1 MKRIYFIICSL
12 VVLFTAC
19 QDEFYN
25 ATYISNTEITAHSS
39 TADILIYV
47 CDQDGQRTRA
57 TVEEFGVFLSTTAN
71 PTDKDERHSLVIKGD
86 NWNVYRQVYNEV
98 GGYAFSIDG
107 LSANTTY
114 YALPFISNRLGIVTG
129 KVVSF
134 TTNGTAKVTTKAA
147 TQITTTTVQL
157 NATVELVGE
166 NANLEKRGFV
176 ISTSSNPKIEDNNST
191 NWAEVGKS
199 GDYSVNIV
207 KMESSTRYYFR
218 GYVVVDGETLYGNV
232 RNFTT
237 LTPDDAITLSL
248 NNATDITNNS
258 AKVSGS
264 ITIGKDAVGQI
275 SECGFIASTNSNPTF
290 DNWYSR
296 CYFNSSNNS
305 DFSTW
310 SGQMN
315 LSGTF
320 SSLSQNTLYYYR
332 MYYKIGTQYYYSTTI
347 KSFRTTGSSQSYYTV
362 SQIMSVYNS
371 LGLAS
376 GATSADTYTVRAYVT
391 QWKSGYPDY
400 QNAEFWIDDSANG
413 STSMLMCFRLTGVNE
428 SDKRTLVVGDYVE
441 VQNCH
446 LYNYNGK
453 AELKGGTYTII
464 TAASQGS
471 TLGSQLSD
479 FVGTWSVSAYNVN
492 LQTYESWDNVEIYTF
507 NHSATNSEWI
517 AIAGLNAGYDYALGE
532 FDATNKALK
541 LYSDYTFTNAT
552 YKLQGKGDTTFI
564 SYFYPTSVNKTD
576 NSFNSWH
583 AINDGNGYEGRGEAW
598 LTFDSSGRVV
608 LGASNTADKYGY
620 YANGMTFACF
630 YADPSEFY
638 SWESPYVEVT
648 LTKTS
653 SSVSTPARRSRS
665 TTWHAPMKLPAKMK
679 NNQQVLRHR

>member
-25 ATYISNTEITAHSS
+25 ATYISNTEISAHSS

-57 TVEEFGVFLSTTAN
+57 TVEEFGVFLSTNAN

-98 GGYAFSIDG
+98 GGYVFTVEG

-114 YALPFISNRLGIVTG
+114 YALPFISNRWGIVTG

-147 TQITTTTVQL
+147 TQVTATTAQL
-157 NATVELVGE
+157 NATVELAGE
-166 NANLEKRGFV
+166 GVSLEKRGFV
-176 ISTSSNPKIEDNNST
+176 MSTSNNPTIEDNNST
-191 NWAEVGKS
+191 NWAEVGKT
-199 GDYSVNIV
+199 GDYGV
-207 KMESSTRYYFR
+207 KYTGLQSSTRYYYR

-232 RNFTT
+232 LNFTT

-275 SECGFIASTNSNPTF
+275 SECGFIATTNNNPTF
-290 DNWYSR
+290 NSSWYR
-296 CYFNSSNNS
+296 TWYFNSTTNS

-310 SGQMN
+310 SGQKN

-332 MYYKIGTQYYYSTTI
+332 MYYKIGSQYYYDTTI
-347 KSFRTTGSSQSYYTV
+347 KSFRTAGSSQSYYTV

-376 GATSADTYTVRAYVT
+376 GATSTDTYTVRGYVT
-391 QWKSGYPDY
+391 KWNSGYPDY
-400 QNAEFWIDDSANG
+400 QNADFFIDDSANG
-413 STSMLMCFRLTGVNE
+413 STSNFKCFRLTGVNE
-428 SDKRTLVVGDYVE
+428 SDKRTLVVGDYIE
-441 VQNCH
+441 AQNCH
-446 LYNYNGK
+446 LMNYNGQ
-453 AELKGGTYTII
+453 AELKDGTFTVIK
-464 TAASQGS
+464 AASQGS
-471 TLGSQLSD
+471 TLGSQISD
-479 FVGTWSVSAYNVN
+479 FVGTWSCYEYNQN
-492 LQTYESWDNVEIYTF
+492 NSSYETHEGVEIYTW
-507 NHSATNSEWI
+507 TNSNTNTEWI
-517 AIAGLNAGYDYALGE
+517 AVSGLAGYSDQEALGE
-532 FDATNKALK
+532 YDATNKVLR
-541 LYSDYTFTNAT
+541 LYTGLYFERDAWT
-552 YKLQGKGDTTFI
+552 YEDTTYI
-564 SYFYPTSVNKTD
+564 DSFYPVCVVTSGNTWNGYYISDGGK
-576 NSFNSWH
+576 
-583 AINDGNGYEGRGEAW
+583 DGNGEAW
-598 LTFDSSGRVV
+598 LSFNSNGQLV
-608 LGASNTADKYGY
+608 LGASNSADTNGR
-620 YANGMTFACF
+620 YANGYAFAQYVKD
-630 YADPSEFY
+630 YANGFRGWY
-638 SWESPYVEVT
+638 SVYTNVT

-653 SSVSTPARRSRS
+653 SYVSAPARRRIPIQ
-665 TTWHAPMKLPAKMK
+665 WHAPMKLPAKMQGNK
-679 NNQQVLRHR
+679 TLRRR